1 MKLNKKGIT
10 LIELMII
17 VCIIGILAAIA
28 IPQFAR
34 LVAISE
40 VNQKRHTQGLAELTG
55 DQFDKMYP
63 DGNPNHPAAGTDS
76 DPNSTDHFHANDKH
90 EVVCSAQTVDGKLLV
105 DVSSCHERS

>member
-1 MKLNKKGIT
+1 MNKKGIT

-34 LVAISE
+34 LVGISE
-40 VNQKRHTQGLAELTG
+40 VNAERHKHGLSELTG
-55 DQFDKMYP
+55 EQFDKMYP
-63 DGNPNHPAAGTDS
+63 DGYKPGVQPATETNS
-76 DPNSTDHFHANDKH
+76 DPNSADHFHANDKH
-90 EVVCSAQTVDGKLLV
+90 EVICSAQTVDGKLLV